1 MGAELNAA
9 TSREHTVV
17 YSRVPDRHVEEALA
31 A

>member
-17 YSRVPDRHVEEALA
+17 YSRVPDRHVERRSR
-31 A
+31 